1 MKVLVTGGA
10 GYIGR
15 TVVSAL
21 EDHGHTPVI
30 LDSLVTGRKEF
41 TEGKI
46 FYQGDIADRA
56 VLEQIFTDHP
66 EIKHCIHFAALIVV
80 PDSVENPYGYYTENV
95 AKSLELFKN
104 LNDLGCKNI
113 VFSSSASLY
122 DVVPGFKVT

>member
-56 VLEQIFTDHP
+56 VLEQIFTDDP
-66 EIKHCIHFAALIVV
+66 ELLFLIQWKIHMVI
-80 PDSVENPYGYYTENV
+80 TQ
-95 AKSLELFKN
+95 KTW
-104 LNDLGCKNI
+104 LNH
-113 VFSSSASLY
+113 
-122 DVVPGFKVT
+122 

>member
-21 EDHGHTPVI
+21 EENGHIPII
-30 LDSLVTGRKEF
+30 LDSLVTGRLEY

-46 FYQGDIADRA
+46 FYKGDIADRDILA
-56 VLEQIFTDHP
+56 QIFKDHP

-80 PDSVENPYGYYTENV
+80 PDSVANPYEYYTENV
-95 AKSLELFKN
+95 AKSLDLFKN
-104 LNDLGCKNI
+104 LNEFGCKNVI
-113 VFSSSASLY
+113 F
-122 DVVPGFKVT
+122 